1 MGRDEQEIMG
11 KMEQII
17 LMQKLEK
24 LKNNCL
30 IMIEKSIKGT
40 WAFNFWTKTFHI
52 WDPTMFEKFRAHAR
66 KKSNIN
72 RGSLNWE
79 EMRKK

>member
-11 KMEQII
+11 KMEKII

-30 IMIEKSIKGT
+30 IMMEKSK
-40 WAFNFWTKTFHI
+40 
-52 WDPTMFEKFRAHAR
+52 
-66 KKSNIN
+66 
-72 RGSLNWE
+72 RG
-79 EMRKK
+79 